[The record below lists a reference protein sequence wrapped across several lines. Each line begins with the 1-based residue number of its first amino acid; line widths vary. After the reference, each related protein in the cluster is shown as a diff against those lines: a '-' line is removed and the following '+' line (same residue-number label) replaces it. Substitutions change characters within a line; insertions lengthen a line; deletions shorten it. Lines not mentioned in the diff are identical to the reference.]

1 MLIWLQDKKRL
12 FNVFLFCSAL
22 AVLGC
27 LFFNDMQYKIK
38 LLSNGQAVPISQ
50 MPYYGFLPV
59 PGTAANGQGYGALG
73 ADFAQVYF
81 SSLALQ
87 HGQNEYN
94 PRNPAYR
101 DPLGR
106 RPNYPPFANRLISP
120 LTRLPYYQ
128 ALITHDIAT
137 FALLITASGLILWFS
152 GLGSYIWQIIFVDIL
167 LYFYTPLGFAHL
179 ERGQFDLLSA
189 TCYLLIIYNV
199 LCHKRGA
206 WLYSTGAG
214 ILAAIKWS
222 ALPFLG
228 TFCLAALFCAARKKE
243 RIYHILPLLVV
254 AASIL
259 FYLPELKEYWPSL
272 QRYEIEARPTGLSF
286 MLLMPAWAAKSI
298 QTASAVLIIIL
309 IRLKSVNGKERAAEL
324 FRAIS
329 LPFAMAMFIQGM
341 CFGTISYEYRIVGLL
356 GIIPGLAIWLD
367 RYGSRIGGIL
377 TAMAV
382 AAFTAFTISAF
393 RIFYF
398 QFWPIP
404 VFTSPVM
411 AATYLAFSIFFILL
425 SIIIIFQYGNHL
437 PEVKAAG
444 EAPT

>member
-1 MLIWLQDKKRL
+1 MLILLQDKKRL
-12 FNVFLFCSAL
+12 LNVFLFCSAL
-22 AVLGC
+22 AVLSC

-38 LLSNGQAVPISQ
+38 LLSNGQAAQTRQ

-94 PRNPAYR
+94 PQNPAYR

-106 RPNYPPFANRLISP
+106 RPNYPPFTNRLLSP

-137 FALLITASGLILWFS
+137 FALLITTSGLVLWFS

-189 TCYLLIIYNV
+189 VCYLLLIYNI

-206 WLYSTGAG
+206 WLYSSGAG

-228 TFCLAALFCAARKKE
+228 TFCLAALCAARKKE

-272 QRYEIEARPTGLSF
+272 QRYEVQARPTGISF
-286 MLLMPAWAAKSI
+286 MLLMPAWAAKSLQI
-298 QTASAVLIIIL
+298 ASAILIIIL
-309 IRLKSVNGKERAAEL
+309 IKFKSGAGKKGAAEL

-329 LPFAMAMFIQGM
+329 LPFAAAMFIQGM

-367 RYGSRIGGIL
+367 RYGSKIGTISAAL
-377 TAMAV
+377 TV
-382 AAFTAFTISAF
+382 AGFTAFTISAF
-393 RIFYF
+393 RVFYF

-411 AATYLAFSIFFILL
+411 AATYLTFSIFFILI
-425 SIIIIFQYGNHL
+425 SIMIIFQYGNFS
-437 PEVKAAG
+437 PEIQAT
-444 EAPT
+444 E

>member
-12 FNVFLFCSAL
+12 FNIFLFCSAL

-27 LFFNDMQYKIK
+27 LFFTDMQYKIK
-38 LLSNGQAVPISQ
+38 LLSNGQAAPTSQ
-50 MPYYGFLPV
+50 TPYYGFLPV
-59 PGTAANGQGYGALG
+59 PGTAANGHDYGALG

-94 PRNPAYR
+94 PQNPAYR

-106 RPNYPPFANRLISP
+106 RPNYPPFTNRLLSP

-137 FALLITASGLILWFS
+137 FALLITASSLILWFS

-167 LYFYTPLGFAHL
+167 LYFYTPLGFSHL
-179 ERGQFDLLSA
+179 ERGQFDLFSA
-189 TCYLLIIYNV
+189 TCYLLLTCSI
-199 LCHKRGA
+199 LCRQRRA
-206 WLYSTGAG
+206 WFHFTAAG

-228 TFCLAALFCAARKKE
+228 TFCLAALCTARKKE
-243 RIYHILPLLVV
+243 RIYHLLPFLVV

-272 QRYEIEARPTGLSF
+272 QRYEIHARPTGISF

-298 QTASAVLIIIL
+298 QTASALLIIIL
-309 IRLKSVNGKERAAEL
+309 IRLKSVNGQERAAEL
-324 FRAIS
+324 FRAVS

-367 RYGSRIGGIL
+367 RYGRRIGGIL
-377 TAMAV
+377 TTMTV
-382 AAFTAFTISAF
+382 AAFTAFTILAF

-398 QFWPIP
+398 QLWPIP
-404 VFTSPVM
+404 VFTSVNM
-411 AATYLAFSIFFILL
+411 AAAYLAFSVFFILL
-425 SIIIIFQYGNHL
+425 SIIIIRQYDN
-437 PEVKAAG
+437 
-444 EAPT
+444 APPTGA

>member
-12 FNVFLFCSAL
+12 FNIFLFCSAL
-22 AVLGC
+22 AVLSC

-38 LLSNGQAVPISQ
+38 LLSNGQAAQTRQ

-94 PRNPAYR
+94 PQNPAYR

-106 RPNYPPFANRLISP
+106 RPNYPPFTNRLLSP

-137 FALLITASGLILWFS
+137 FALLITTSGLVLWFS

-189 TCYLLIIYNV
+189 VCYLLLIYNI

-206 WLYSTGAG
+206 WLYSSGAG

-228 TFCLAALFCAARKKE
+228 TFCLAALCAARKKE

-272 QRYEIEARPTGLSF
+272 QRYEVQARPTGISF
-286 MLLMPAWAAKSI
+286 MLLMPAWAAKSLQI
-298 QTASAVLIIIL
+298 ASAILIIIL
-309 IRLKSVNGKERAAEL
+309 IKFKSGAGKEGAAEL

-329 LPFAMAMFIQGM
+329 LPFAAAMFIQGM

-367 RYGSRIGGIL
+367 RYGSKIGTISAAL
-377 TAMAV
+377 TV
-382 AAFTAFTISAF
+382 AGFTAFTISAF
-393 RIFYF
+393 RVFYF

-411 AATYLAFSIFFILL
+411 AATYLTFSIFFILI
-425 SIIIIFQYGNHL
+425 SIMIIFQYGNFS
-437 PEVKAAG
+437 PEIQAT
-444 EAPT
+444 E